1 MATDLLALDELDEV
15 LRWDGRQGAIGLSAI
30 DGLVA
35 SVVAGPVTVPRTRW
49 LPLIFDNK
57 MPKTKP
63 NSLERRIVNT
73 ILAHFKAV
81 EDSVRFAPENY
92 RPQFMH
98 NLGQVISTDWTTGF
112 MLGVGIDQQAWSK
125 TVLAER
131 HGLLKPILVCNE
143 IGQALLPDVSPQD
156 MEQTKR
162 SAHDHIAYSVVALY
176 LRHHPRASRSGAGF
190 ARLQ

>member
-15 LRWDGRQGAIGLSAI
+15 LRWDGRQGAVGLSAI

-63 NSLERRIVNT
+63 NSLERRIVDT
-73 ILAHFKAV
+73 ILAHCKAV
-81 EDSVRFAPENY
+81 EESVRFAPENY

-125 TVLAER
+125 AVLAER

-176 LRHHPRASRSGAGF
+176 LRHHPPASRSVSGF